1 MEKLFSDRFAFVCAT
16 HIDKNHIHNHF
27 AICSAPCAM
36 TGGKLYDDLSLLHKM
51 QKISD
56 EICRKNGLHVMDK
69 KHRKSKTHKEWFEDK
84 TAPTGSKKTQLRK
97 LIDKTV
103 FESDSFK
110 DFIEKIQAAGVE
122 ISTGTSK
129 KYGAVTKYKFPNEE
143 HFHRGYSL
151 GTFYTDDNIRL
162 QIARRLKYKEEQAQ
176 NAREQEQLRSYHKEM
191 NTYYGKEQ
199 DDI

>member
-1 MEKLFSDRFAFVCAT
+1 
-16 HIDKNHIHNHF
+16 
-27 AICSAPCAM
+27 
-36 TGGKLYDDLSLLHKM
+36 
-51 QKISD
+51 
-56 EICRKNGLHVMDK
+56 MDK
-69 KHRKSKTHKEWFEDK
+69 KHRKSKTHKEWLEDK

-103 FESDSFK
+103 FESYSFK
-110 DFIEKIQAAGVE
+110 NFIEKIQAAGVE

-129 KYGAVTKYKFPNEE
+129 KYGAVTKYKFPDEE

-162 QIARRLKYKEEQAQ
+162 RIARRLKYKEEQAQ
-176 NAREQEQLRSYHKEM
+176 NAREQEQFRSYQKEM